1 MGQKKTKIIV
11 LVLLIVVVTVAV
23 LAGIFLYGGDARKLR
38 EQINLGQKYLSEMN
52 YEEALVAFN
61 QAISLDPRS
70 VDAYIGLADAY
81 MGLGDKDAAFEA
93 LQDGYEVTGD
103 ERLGE
108 YQNELNDRIQALWEE
123 WTNITNEL
131 PYFF

>member
-61 QAISLDPRS
+61 QAISLDPRRCL
-70 VDAYIGLADAY
+70 YGPWRQRCGL
-81 MGLGDKDAAFEA
+81 
-93 LQDGYEVTGD
+93 
-103 ERLGE
+103 
-108 YQNELNDRIQALWEE
+108 
-123 WTNITNEL
+123 
-131 PYFF
+131 